1 MAKLMRFPSIP
12 LTMTPREILNE
23 LKWRDDRDLAKAKV
37 WYEHRGAESGHVVIS
52 GAEITELE
60 RGYFT
65 TIQARIPI
73 YKIFRIEYE
82 GEIIFERHPEE
93 NP

>member
-1 MAKLMRFPSIP
+1 MALPLIQ
-12 LTMTPREILNE
+12 LTMTPKEILDE
-23 LKWRDDRDLAKAKV
+23 LKWRDDRDLAKAKI
-37 WYEHRGAESGHVVIS
+37 WYEHRGGEKDHVII
-52 GAEITELE
+52 GGDEITHLE

-65 TIQARIPI
+65 TIQARIPF

-82 GEIIFERHPEE
+82 GEVIFERHPEE

>member
-1 MAKLMRFPSIP
+1 MRFPSIP
-12 LTMTPREILNE
+12 STMTPREILNE
-23 LKWRDDRDLAKAKV
+23 LKWREDRDLAKAKV
-37 WYEHRGAESGHVVIS
+37 WYEHRGAESHHVVIS

-65 TIQARIPI
+65 TVQARIPF

-82 GEIIFERHPEE
+82 GEIIFERHPEG